1 MDTVGIRVGAIRK
14 SNEEATLSIEKR
26 ILFWGSGLI
35 VFAMLIHL
43 LSSMLLPFVA
53 GILIAYFLDP
63 VADRMEAA
71 GVPRGIASAMILTA
85 FFLVGLGF
93 VMLLFPALQRQVVEL
108 ARLIPGMLETIR
120 LYAEPLLEDFIAG
133 LSPDSL
139 AEVKTSAVNF
149 ATKGT
154 KWITQFLGS
163 IWSGGLALFNIISLL
178 LITPI
183 VAFYLLRD
191 WDRITVKIDSWL
203 PRDAYPSIRK
213 NLLEIDT
220 TLAAFVRGQA
230 SVCLAL
236 ALMYSIGLTAVG
248 LNSGLLVGLG
258 SGLLSFI
265 PYLGAA
271 IGIIVGVGIALF
283 QFSDWLPIFIVA
295 AIFLLGQN
303 LESYVL
309 TPRLVGDRV
318 GLHPVW
324 IIFSL
329 MAGGSVFGFTGV
341 LLAVPLA
348 AVIGVLLRFSIARY
362 LESSLYYGLH
372 INNRDSDE

>member
-1 MDTVGIRVGAIRK
+1 M
-14 SNEEATLSIEKR
+14 SIEKR

-71 GVPRGIASAMILTA
+71 GVPRGIASAIILTS
-85 FFLVGLGF
+85 FFLVGFGF

-236 ALMYSIGLTAVG
+236 ALMYSIGLTAIG
-248 LNSGLLVGLG
+248 LKSGLLVGLG

-271 IGIIVGVGIALF
+271 IGIILGVGIALF

>member
-1 MDTVGIRVGAIRK
+1 MSLER
-14 SNEEATLSIEKR
+14 R
-26 ILFWGSGLI
+26 ILFWGSGFI
-35 VFAMLIHL
+35 IFAMLVHL

-63 VADRMEAA
+63 VVDRMEAV
-71 GVPRGIASAMILTA
+71 GVPRGIASAMILIA
-85 FFLVGLGF
+85 FFLAGLGF
-93 VMLLFPALQRQVVEL
+93 VMLLFPALQRQVAEL
-108 ARLIPGMLETIR
+108 ARFIPGMLESIR
-120 LYAEPLLEDFIAG
+120 AYAEPLLEDFIAR

-154 KWITQFLGS
+154 QWITQFLGS

-178 LITPI
+178 LITP
-183 VAFYLLRD
+183 VVSFYLLRD
-191 WDRITVKIDSWL
+191 WDKITVKIDSWL
-203 PRDAYPSIRK
+203 PRDAYPSIRN

-230 SVCLAL
+230 SVCLVL
-236 ALMYSIGLTAVG
+236 ALIYSIALTVIGLK
-248 LNSGLLVGLG
+248 SGLLVGLA

-265 PYLGAA
+265 PYLGAG
-271 IGIIVGVGIALF
+271 IGSIIGVGIALF
-283 QFSDWLPIFIVA
+283 QFSEWLPILVVG

-303 LESYVL
+303 LESYIL
-309 TPRLVGDRV
+309 TPRFVGDRV

-329 MAGGSVFGFTGV
+329 MAGGSMFGFTGV

-362 LESSLYYGLH
+362 LESSIYHGSH
-372 INNRDSDE
+372 INNRDGDE